1 MLHFVLVQAGAA
13 LGKAFLVPVRV
24 PGCSI
29 SLWSKPGPLSKGNFS
44 TCKGTGVLHFVL
56 VKALAAL
63 GKAFLGHVWAPGRP
77 ISFWSKPG
85 PLPKKHF

>member
-13 LGKAFLVPVRV
+13 LGKAFLVPVMV
-24 PGCSI
+24 PGCYI

-56 VKALAAL
+56 VQALAAL
-63 GKAFLGHVWAPGRP
+63 GKAF
-77 ISFWSKPG
+77 
-85 PLPKKHF
+85 